1 MGVLHF
7 ELHAA
12 LAETGRRG
20 AKHKRDNF
28 VAAYEESLL
37 NVEKTLHYLQHEP
50 SILPEG
56 KVYKQAKI
64 NSDSLKIMLL
74 QQL

>member
-12 LAETGRRG
+12 MAETGRRG
-20 AKHKRDNF
+20 TKNKNSNF

-50 SILPEG
+50 SVLPEG
-56 KVYKQAKI
+56 KVYKQAKV
-64 NSDSLKIMLL
+64 NSDSLKVMLL
-74 QQL
+74 QKF